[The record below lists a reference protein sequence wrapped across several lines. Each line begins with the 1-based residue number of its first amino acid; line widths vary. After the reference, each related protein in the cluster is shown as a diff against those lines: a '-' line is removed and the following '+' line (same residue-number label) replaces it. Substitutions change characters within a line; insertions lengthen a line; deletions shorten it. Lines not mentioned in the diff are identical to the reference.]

1 MGSLAILPVLLSPQS
16 SLLITDLFLPCEE
29 IPEVLQLSRPDGNQ
43 PRSGCVST
51 EKALLKRRGAR
62 VADWARL
69 EIVCAPNTGTEGSN
83 PSLSASGD
91 S

>member
-1 MGSLAILPVLLSPQS
+1 MLNTQNSGLRTES
-16 SLLITDLFLPCEE
+16 SLREQGGGGTTARSKKIAWSKGFL
-29 IPEVLQLSRPDGNQ
+29 VGK
-43 PRSGCVST
+43 PR
-51 EKALLKRRGAR
+51 RRGAR

-83 PSLSASGD
+83 PSLSAVSGD